1 MADCQPGYHCQQIGS
16 EKREIMEVAK
26 GKKKKREGLRV
37 RLLRVRGEI
46 LVCTFF

>member
-1 MADCQPGYHCQQIGS
+1 VRWMADCQPGYHCQQIGS

-37 RLLRVRGEI
+37 RKKNERAKG
-46 LVCTFF
+46 